1 MKKGFPFLYKS
12 PSYTTANMSADKAYT
27 LWGAYPDT
35 PLPELFSFLKERYPD
50 FSVALQ
56 KKMEE
61 NDVEEHSPPAWLV
74 QEIGAHLRAAWIAD
88 EAEAEAFLKMAEPTE
103 DEDNC
108 PIHGPKYGDD
118 ICVGCH
124 WSYKDTCCFRGTCA
138 ECHVEASAPL
148 TKEEMAHWESHE
160 TASGHQ
166 ATTCWGC
173 RENQPNQLAHTD
185 PGGCLYQ
192 GDE

>member
-1 MKKGFPFLYKS
+1 
-12 PSYTTANMSADKAYT
+12 MSADKAYT

-35 PLPELFSFLKERYPD
+35 PLPDLFSFLKERYPD
-50 FSVALQ
+50 FSAALQ

-61 NDVEEHSPPAWLV
+61 NDAEEHSPPAWLV

-88 EAEAEAFLKMAEPTE
+88 EAEAEAFIKMAEPPE

-124 WSYKDTCCFRGTCA
+124 WSYKDTCCFRGTC
-138 ECHVEASAPL
+138 C
-148 TKEEMAHWESHE
+148 ESRPE
-160 TASGHQ
+160 
-166 ATTCWGC
+166 TTCWGC

-185 PGGCLYQ
+185 VGGCLYQ

>member
-1 MKKGFPFLYKS
+1 
-12 PSYTTANMSADKAYT
+12 MSADKAYT

-50 FSVALQ
+50 FSAALQ

-61 NDVEEHSPPAWLV
+61 NDVEEHSLPAWLV

-88 EAEAEAFLKMAEPTE
+88 EAEAEAFIKMAESPE
-103 DEDNC
+103 DEDAC
-108 PIHGPKYGDD
+108 HIHGSLHGDE
-118 ICVGCH
+118 ICAACH
-124 WSYKDTCCFRGTCA
+124 YSYKETCCFRGTCA
-138 ECHVEASAPL
+138 ECHVDSVTSP

-160 TASGHQ
+160 TARGKQ
-166 ATTCWGC
+166 VTTCWGC

-185 PGGCLYQ
+185 VGGCLYQ
-192 GDE
+192 DEY